1 MTKTVLKIPNSNL
14 TSNAQISIFLA
25 RFFRNLAQDN
35 NLMATHKSAKKRIRT
50 SERKRIANKNA
61 ASKVK
66 SSLKKVFAS
75 NNKEEAEKLYKEA
88 VSILDK
94 NSTKGRIPKNNA
106 SRKKSQLTKHLNSL
120 KPAET
125 ETKE

>member
-1 MTKTVLKIPNSNL
+1 
-14 TSNAQISIFLA
+14 
-25 RFFRNLAQDN
+25 
-35 NLMATHKSAKKRIRT
+35 MANHKSAKKRIRT
-50 SERKRIANKNA
+50 SERKRVANKHA
-61 ASKVK
+61 ASIVK
-66 SSLKKVFAS
+66 SSLKKVFES

-94 NSTKGRIPKNNA
+94 NATKGRIPKNNV
-106 SRKKSQLTKHLNSL
+106 SRKKSQLTKHVNKL